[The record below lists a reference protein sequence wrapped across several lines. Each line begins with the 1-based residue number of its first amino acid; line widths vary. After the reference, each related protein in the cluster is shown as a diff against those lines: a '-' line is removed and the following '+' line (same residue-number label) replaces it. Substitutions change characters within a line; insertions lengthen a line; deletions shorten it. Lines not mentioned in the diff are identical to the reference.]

1 MSFNKSL
8 FGINYTVVFDVK
20 FEQKDKAKAQR
31 LRWNPSMKKWT
42 GEIDCNGLTDQAIG
56 ELDMLPIKIFK
67 VIDIHSKWF
76 EEESE
81 QKEILLKHCRR
92 RHRKA
97 QRENEESTQERDAE
111 LKWLAKRRAA
121 TVVATSHKTPIID
134 FV

>member
-56 ELDMLPIKIFK
+56 VLDMLPIKIFK

-92 RHRKA
+92 CHRKA
-97 QRENEESTQERDAE
+97 QRENEEQERDAE
-111 LKWLAKRRAA
+111 LKWLAKRRAT